1 MIQDDSYNQ
10 LVMKRLKLVQ
20 LGAFAFLGMYSCT
33 DSIPASDPP
42 GWAPIQFQSVED
54 NLTHDTLLIQAT
66 FNIGDG
72 SFVMVASNVED
83 TWEGLRLYRYRPN
96 PDSTADMIAVSVPA
110 YDSWTMLPTFF
121 GKDSTRTGDLW
132 VLANFGERES
142 WGQKLFRL
150 RDGFEDLGFIDA
162 AAIERVEEEGA
173 MLLKRR
179 NIAPH
184 ARLEFVGD
192 SAWIRFACDS
202 VYLYDDQRGG
212 YDFVVASSS
221 VKYLSAPEGLSLWV
235 NGQKRAVKKPG

>member
-1 MIQDDSYNQ
+1 
-10 LVMKRLKLVQ
+10 MKRLEQVL
-20 LGAFAFLGMYSCT
+20 LGASVLLGVYSCT
-33 DSIPASDPP
+33 KSIPASDPP
-42 GWAPIQFQSVED
+42 GLAPIQFQSVED
-54 NLTHDTLLIQAT
+54 NLAHDTLLIQAT
-66 FNIGDG
+66 FNLGDG

-83 TWEGLRLYRYRPN
+83 TWEGLRLYRYRPH
-96 PDSTADMIAVSVPA
+96 PDSTADMMAISVPA

-162 AAIERVEEEGA
+162 AAIERVEEEGG

-212 YDFVVASSS
+212 YDYVIAASS

-235 NGQKRAVKKPG
+235 NGEKREVKKPG